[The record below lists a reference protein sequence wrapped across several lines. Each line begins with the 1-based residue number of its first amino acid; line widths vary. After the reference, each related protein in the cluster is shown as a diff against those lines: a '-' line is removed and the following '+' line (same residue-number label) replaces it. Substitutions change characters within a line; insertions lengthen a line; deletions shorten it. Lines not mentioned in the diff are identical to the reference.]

1 MIYTFIKYCMY
12 KIKLQLV
19 NSLSHSFM
27 DEGTELTWG
36 EMLILCLFIG
46 IQDRAELTLW
56 CPAYLLELVA

>member
-1 MIYTFIKYCMY
+1 MY